1 VKLTNNYVSE
11 YRMEFKGRILIYSIS
26 GCRHCKA
33 AKEKLTSLNLPYSDV
48 NLDNHPDQRDSMMTL
63 TNQSSVPQIFFN
75 EKHVGGNTEFQALVT
90 YYNESK
96 KFIILGI
103 CRLMCF
109 STQAEE
115 ELNKL
120 IEMVKNTR
128 SPPNAPQ
135 PVSESNQ
142 PDVPGRLLPSEK
154 DEMSSLVE
162 DLSKQKEIIY
172 DHRRFFIS
180 KPKSFTGD
188 DLITFIAHE
197 KDTDR
202 VKAQEIGQQ
211 LIAKKFI
218 ASVNKGQP
226 LRDDSTLYRLLQDS
240 PSNALN
246 AGLPA
251 YKALTSASELSL
263 LIRKTILNL
272 YGDFLS
278 KDGKHVDYKGI
289 GESKGFKDYIEQVAQ
304 LQRAQIDEL
313 SRQEKLAF
321 YINIYNALVIHANI
335 KFGFPESAWKRFK
348 FFNDASYI
356 IGGHEFNLQE
366 IENGILRSN
375 RKGVGMLSKPFS
387 KSDPRIQFILESNEP
402 LIHFALVCGAKS
414 CPPIKTYSPEV
425 SRTNCCI
432 SEFSCL
438 VTHVKHYFHTSTT
451 SQNIEAQ
458 LKLAAASFIDGDDG
472 CRVDKPQGL
481 IGLSRIFKWYKE
493 DFGKSPPEVL
503 VWVKEHMSNGLKK
516 QDLTALL
523 ESNTY
528 KLDYLTYDWDSNK
541 K

>member
-1 VKLTNNYVSE
+1 
-11 YRMEFKGRILIYSIS
+11 
-26 GCRHCKA
+26 
-33 AKEKLTSLNLPYSDV
+33 
-48 NLDNHPDQRDSMMTL
+48 MMTL

-75 EKHVGGNTEFQALVT
+75 EKHVGGNTEFQAL
-90 YYNESK
+90 
-96 KFIILGI
+96 
-103 CRLMCF
+103 
-109 STQAEE
+109 AEE

-142 PDVPGRLLPSEK
+142 PDVPVLPSEK

-414 CPPIKTYSPEV
+414 CPPIKTYSPE
-425 SRTNCCI
+425 
-432 SEFSCL
+432 
-438 VTHVKHYFHTSTT
+438 
-451 SQNIEAQ
+451 NIEAQ